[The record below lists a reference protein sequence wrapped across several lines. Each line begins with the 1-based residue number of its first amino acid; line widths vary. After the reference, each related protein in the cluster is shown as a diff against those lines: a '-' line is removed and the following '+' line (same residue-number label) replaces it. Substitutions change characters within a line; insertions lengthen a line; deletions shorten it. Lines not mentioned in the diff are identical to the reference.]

1 MGEIEAVIIA
11 EKDVAFFDPPH
22 DVLLEQVGDVDAGG
36 AGHDGRVAKGG
47 E

>member
-1 MGEIEAVIIA
+1 
-11 EKDVAFFDPPH
+11 
-22 DVLLEQVGDVDAGG
+22 LLEQVGDVDAGG